1 MIPGHLLRIGNQGD
15 YDVMWG
21 EFPGSMD
28 VPRCMNHVKIL
39 YRFTYA
45 SAVGGDVLGRYK
57 FGTWITTVGGGFPI
71 FFDFYLYTWGDD
83 PNWLHNMGWNHQLDQ
98 HLPHF
103 WRG

>member
-1 MIPGHLLRIGNQGD
+1 MSIHLKSFRKFQPIRDDLLRMIPGHLLRIGNQGD

-57 FGTWITTVGGGFPI
+57 FGT
-71 FFDFYLYTWGDD
+71 
-83 PNWLHNMGWNHQLDQ
+83 
-98 HLPHF
+98 
-103 WRG
+103 